1 MILHA
6 GNARKML
13 PRQRKPARDRWTAFL
28 LSLVVPGTGQ
38 LYVGHWSC
46 LAWFVGA
53 AGLSA
58 LTTWLASLA
67 PIPGLGLNILGL
79 ALLGL
84 ASAEHA
90 RRCLDPAGDGVTS
103 KVQCDLAGAS
113 TVRLRIEVE
122 VPRPV
127 AEVWSVVSDFERFAC
142 VDPFHTRVVLD
153 GPAPRAGVGLALQ
166 HRAFGIT
173 LWRSGRLLT
182 WHEGRGYAFS
192 DVSSRG
198 VHTGF
203 PHVFFVTVQPRPRR
217 SDDSRSESTTIT
229 CVRIEV
235 RGKWTA
241 RCLPHWLR
249 HGWLRYV
256 CLEHA
261 RLLRAWFS
269 QESTWLTT
277 PSPWMVDEPRTTHS
291 GVR

>member
-1 MILHA
+1 M
-6 GNARKML
+6 
-13 PRQRKPARDRWTAFL
+13 
-28 LSLVVPGTGQ
+28 
-38 LYVGHWSC
+38 
-46 LAWFVGA
+46 AWFVGA

-67 PIPGLGLNILGL
+67 PIPALGLNVLGL
-79 ALLGL
+79 AILGL

-90 RRCLDPAGDGVTS
+90 RRCLEPVGVGVTS
-103 KVQCDLAGAS
+103 KVQCDFAGAA
-113 TVRLRIEVE
+113 TVCLRIEVV
-122 VPRPV
+122 VPRP
-127 AEVWSVVSDFERFAC
+127 ASEVWSVVSDFERFAC
-142 VDPFHTRVVLD
+142 VDPFHARVVVD
-153 GPAPRAGVGLALQ
+153 GPEPRAGVGLSLQ

-192 DVSSRG
+192 DLSRRG
-198 VHTGF
+198 IHAGF
-203 PHVFFVTVQPRPRR
+203 PHVFFVTVLPRQRR
-217 SDDSRSESTTIT
+217 SDDSRSESTTIA

-241 RCLPHWLR
+241 RWVPRWLR

-261 RLLRAWFS
+261 RLLRALFS
-269 QESTWLTT
+269 RESTWLTP
-277 PSPWMVDEPRTTHS
+277 PSPRMVDEPKTTLS